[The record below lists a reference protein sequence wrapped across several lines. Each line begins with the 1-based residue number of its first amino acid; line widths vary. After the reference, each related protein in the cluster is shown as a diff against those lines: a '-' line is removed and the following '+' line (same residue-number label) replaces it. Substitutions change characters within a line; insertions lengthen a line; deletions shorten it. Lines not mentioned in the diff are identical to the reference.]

1 MGQND
6 IHSDLSVDSI
16 LSEVKGMQGD
26 DTGKLWSLREIDEL
40 LMREKPKAEFAHI
53 QSGDLKS
60 AARKAAGVA
69 TEPAPHVQ
77 TSNAEAPNAAPEYT
91 GSLDTQEI
99 SAILASFEE
108 PASEEPAQTDESA
121 QLDEPAQPDESAQ
134 PSDEPT
140 PLLTGTAPKSDE
152 APQNDEDVAPQP
164 IPGQIYMEK
173 TRLFNEVEAHAVHNA
188 QIEHRIGQRVVRTT
202 TGEFDPLPKKSAME
216 TDARRERFLNPPKQ
230 QLEKTMEHKRLL
242 EQMPPKTIEKPGVI
256 VKKGQ
261 EKTGSDG
268 LQAIPTLVL
277 PEDEWQAQK
286 EQETRVQEG
295 SLKSYALQNPI
306 DADEP
311 LEDQMM
317 LEGFDTEEEPVRQ
330 IDEEQAER
338 SLLARRREKAQK
350 FRLFPGLSVSDEDED
365 ADLDEDELPQDDA
378 DSLET
383 AREDTEEPFV
393 NAEAFDD
400 FSEEPQADEEPF
412 AQEEQNPSR
421 RRRKPAAD
429 DEPISVLREYY
440 GSKDVRAVTSL
451 LQAEK
456 RGYSVR
462 LVLSVILMLAALFS
476 SFLVRLTDSFALFN
490 DSAAVYSAVQTIF
503 VFLLA
508 AVSFP
513 ACKAAVGQIIR
524 MRRLSAETGVL
535 CALVF
540 SLLQTAVSFAYPEQ
554 LTQLPIY
561 TSVAGLSCVLY
572 YAGKRGK
579 LKADLRN
586 FESVVENHDRFHGI
600 FKIDDPDTAFEIGRG
615 LLLGDPDVLYS
626 RPIAFPAKF
635 VETSKRNDRAFD
647 VYTYALP
654 AVLFAAGL
662 IAAITCLVTRDV
674 FMSVSALTAVALGGL
689 PLAEVC
695 ASASALNSVNQN
707 LQADGAMLSGYDAA
721 FGLLTA
727 NAVVLDASDLF
738 DNVGCV
744 LRGMKIFHKMRVD
757 EAILYTA
764 AMVIQSGGTLSS
776 VFDGVILSKREMLPQ
791 VESLAYEE
799 RLGCSGWI
807 YNQRVLVGNREL
819 LEKHNVDAPSREE
832 EQRFRKDGC
841 EVLYL
846 AVEGKTAALF
856 VIEYAANER
865 LTSYL
870 QKLEQY
876 GISILVRTSDPNITE
891 GLIEQYFHLP
901 HNLVKIINPVAGSMF
916 RALSE
921 EEPKTEPCSVL
932 HSGGTAS
939 FLHALVA
946 TFVLEEKYR
955 LSQILLYIGVG
966 LSVTLL
972 AVLSFFT
979 GLKQA
984 GELEILVFELI
995 WAAIVVWIPKL
1006 KRV

>member
-1 MGQND
+1 MAQND
-6 IHSDLSVDSI
+6 MHSELSVDSI
-16 LSEVKGMQGD
+16 LSEVKHMRGE
-26 DTGKLWSLREIDEL
+26 DTGKLWTLREVEAL
-40 LMREKPKAEFAHI
+40 LMRDKSRAEPVNI
-53 QSGDLKS
+53 KNGDLKS
-60 AARKAAGVA
+60 AARKAAGVS
-69 TEPAPHVQ
+69 TEPASSAQ
-77 TSNAEAPNAAPEYT
+77 TPSVETLRLDSEYAV
-91 GSLDTQEI
+91 SPDTQEL
-99 SAILASFEE
+99 SDLLSS
-108 PASEEPAQTDESA
+108 SEESASSAKRPARSVESVLLEESV
-121 QLDEPAQPDESAQ
+121 QSDEPA
-134 PSDEPT
+134 

-152 APQNDEDVAPQP
+152 TPQIDEKPEPQP
-164 IPGQIYMEK
+164 IPGQIHMDK
-173 TRLFNEVEAHAVHNA
+173 TRVFNEVETHAVHNA
-188 QIEHRIGQRVVRTT
+188 QIEHRIGQKVVRTT
-202 TGEFDPLPKKSAME
+202 TGEFDPLPKKSVME
-216 TDARRERFLNPPKQ
+216 TDPRRERFLNRPTQ
-230 QLEKTMEHKRLL
+230 QLEKTTEHKRLL
-242 EQMPPKTIEKPGVI
+242 EQLPPKTIEKPGVI
-256 VKKGQ
+256 VKKGP

-268 LQAIPTLVL
+268 LQAIPTLVM

-295 SLKSYALQNPI
+295 SLKSYAFQNPV

-311 LEDQMM
+311 LEDQMV
-317 LEGFDTEEEPVRQ
+317 LDGFDTEEESVRQ
-330 IDEEQAER
+330 IDEEQAEQ

-350 FRLFPGLSVSDEDED
+350 FRLFPGLSPSKPKENEDDLPDGEADDVEEAQEDTDETSADTVTFDLSDELREHSGDTG
-365 ADLDEDELPQDDA
+365 DLNGEG
-378 DSLET
+378 
-383 AREDTEEPFV
+383 EPK
-393 NAEAFDD
+393 
-400 FSEEPQADEEPF
+400 
-412 AQEEQNPSR
+412 PSR

-440 GSKDVRAVTSL
+440 GPKDTRAVTSL

-456 RGYSVR
+456 RGYGVR
-462 LVLSVILMLAALFS
+462 LLLSVILMLAALCS

-490 DSAAVYSAVQTIF
+490 DSAAVYSAVQTVF
-503 VFLLA
+503 VFLMA

-513 ACKAAVGQIIR
+513 ACKAAIGQIIR

-535 CALVF
+535 CALLF

-554 LTQLPIY
+554 LTQLSIY

-586 FESVVENHDRFHGI
+586 FEMVAENHDRFHGI

-695 ASASALNSVNQN
+695 ASASALSSVNQK
-707 LQADGAMLSGYDAA
+707 LQAEGAMLSGYDAA

-738 DNVGCV
+738 DNAGCV

-757 EAILYTA
+757 EALLYTA

-876 GISILVRTSDPNITE
+876 GVSILVRTSDPNITE
-891 GLIEQYFHLP
+891 GLIEQYFRLP

-916 RALSE
+916 LALSE

-932 HSGGTAS
+932 HSGRTAS
-939 FLHALVA
+939 FLRALVA
-946 TFVLEEKYR
+946 AFVLEEKYR

-995 WAAIVVWIPKL
+995 WAAIVVGIPKL